1 MVVVS
6 AVLGVVASGLAIPFA
21 GLFGFAADKTA
32 QTVDDLPQELET
44 QDLPQKTRILDRNG
58 RVIATIYDENRVNVR
73 LKDVSKVMRM
83 AIVSIE
89 DSRFYEH
96 GALDLR
102 GTFRAFVT
110 NQAAS
115 GVVQG
120 GSTITQQLVK
130 LTLLSAAK
138 TDEEREQATDD
149 SYARKLRELRYAI
162 ALEKEHSKD
171 WILERY
177 LNTAYFGD
185 GAYGIQAAAK
195 HYFSANARNLN
206 LNQAATLAGLV
217 QNPTKFDPTN
227 GGGTQAIQRRDVVLD
242 RMAQLGAITQ
252 QQADRNK
259 KLGLQLKVKPAN
271 NGCVNSQVP
280 LFCSYALNYLYQ
292 DPSLGR
298 TVNQRKYR
306 LRNAGLTIQTTVNL
320 KYQKAADRAVS
331 EAVEPRNRAIGALAI
346 VQPGTGEVM
355 AISQSR
361 PVGRKKKL
369 GETFLNYVVPK
380 RYGNAN
386 GFQGGST
393 FKVFTL
399 AAAIEQGIPLNRT
412 YNSPSPKTFDQA
424 DFENCPGAPNFAGTF
439 EVPNSTTSGLKN
451 LYSGTR
457 ESVNTFYMQ
466 LEADTGVCGPF
477 RLAKAMGVELTCPGQ
492 KSCPG
497 KLPERI
503 PNFTLGVADVSPLEM
518 AEAYATFAARGTHC
532 DSRPIQEIRD
542 AAGRVLKTYQPRCQR
557 VMQKS
562 TADAVSDV
570 LRGVI
575 EPGGFASAQ
584 ALDSPAAGKTGTT
597 NDGKSVWFCGYTPHM
612 AAAAMVAGANRFGT
626 PTSLEGVAIR
636 YTTIFGASGS
646 GVAAPI
652 WGAAMRVVD
661 NDLPNDDFVYPEDIA
676 GVGQEFVPAPDPP
689 EPRGGRGGGGGDGD
703 GGGGNGNG
711 NGNGGGRGG
720 GRGGR

>member
-6 AVLGVVASGLAIPFA
+6 AVLGVVAAGLAIPFA

-32 QTVDDLPQELET
+32 DTVDDLPQELET
-44 QDLPQKTRILDRNG
+44 QDLPQKTRILDRDG
-58 RVIATIYDENRVNVR
+58 RVIATIYDENRLNVR
-73 LKDVSKVMRM
+73 LQDVSKVMRQ
-83 AIVSIE
+83 AIISIE

-138 TDEEREQATDD
+138 TDEERKAATDD

-162 ALEKEHSKD
+162 ALEKEQSKD

-185 GAYGIQAAAK
+185 GAYGVQAAAK
-195 HYFSANARNLN
+195 HYFSVNARKLN

-227 GGGTQAIQRRDVVLD
+227 GDGGPAIQRRDVVLN

-259 KLGLQLKVKPAN
+259 KQGLRLKVKPAN

-280 LFCSYALNYLYQ
+280 LFCSYALNYLYE

-298 TVNQRKYR
+298 TKNQRKA
-306 LRNAGLTIQTTVNL
+306 LIRNGGLTIQTTVDV
-320 KYQKAADRAVS
+320 KAQKAADNAVAN
-331 EAVEPRNRAIGALAI
+331 AVGPKDRAIGAIAV
-346 VQPGTGEVM
+346 VQPGTGEVV
-355 AISQSR
+355 AIAQSR
-361 PVGRKKKL
+361 PVGGKKRL
-369 GETFLNYVVPK
+369 GQTYLNYVVPK

-393 FKVFTL
+393 FKVFVL
-399 AAAIEQGIPLNRT
+399 ANAIEKGVPLSTT
-412 YNSPSPKTFDQA
+412 YNSPNATTFNYA
-424 DFENCPGAPNFAGTF
+424 DYDNCPGAPDYGSGTF
-439 EVPNSTTSGLKN
+439 PMVNSTDGGLEN
-451 LYSGTR
+451 LYTGTR
-457 ESVNTFYMQ
+457 DSVNTFYLR
-466 LEADTGVCGPF
+466 LEQDTGVCDPY
-477 RLAKAMGVELTCPGQ
+477 RLAKSMGVELTCPEQ
-492 KSCPG
+492 KSC
-497 KLPERI
+497 KNKSAERL

-542 AAGRVLKTYQPRCQR
+542 AEGRALKTYKARCQQ

-562 TADAVSDV
+562 TADAVSDI

-575 EPGGFASAQ
+575 EGGFASAQ

-597 NDGKSVWFCGYTPHM
+597 NDGKSVWFAGYAPGM

-626 PTSLEGVAIR
+626 PESLEGVTIR
-636 YTTIFGASGS
+636 SGTIFGASGS

-652 WGAAMRVVD
+652 WGDAMKVID
-661 NDLPNDDFVYPEDIA
+661 DDLPNDDFVYPEGVE
-676 GVGQEFVPAPDPP
+676 GVGAEFVPRPDPP
-689 EPRGGRGGGGGDGD
+689 SSSGGRGDGRGDGR
-703 GGGGNGNG
+703 
-711 NGNGGGRGG
+711 GRGR
-720 GRGGR
+720 GRRG